1 MEENMELSEIH
12 SRLANTAMIY
22 CIVMAVW
29 GLWRFFRGQGL
40 SGGYFGALVIAEILL
55 VIQGILGLILWFGVS
70 TIRPGFVH
78 WIYGVALVLGAPIV
92 YVYTKG
98 RQDRP
103 EMLLYSVAF
112 IIMIALVLRA
122 MVTAA
127 A

>member
-1 MEENMELSEIH
+1 MQLAEVH

-22 CIVMAVW
+22 CIVMAAW

-40 SGGYFGALVIAEILL
+40 SGGYVGAVVIAEILL
-55 VIQGILGLILWFGVS
+55 VIQGIIGLILWFGVG
-70 TIRPGFVH
+70 TYQPGFVH
-78 WIYGVALVLGAPIV
+78 WIYGVALVLGATIV

-103 EMLLYSVAF
+103 EMLLYAVAF

-122 MVTAA
+122 MVTASA
-127 A
+127 

>member
-1 MEENMELSEIH
+1 MVLSEVH
-12 SRLANTAMIY
+12 ARLANTAMIY
-22 CIVMAVW
+22 CILMALW
-29 GLWRFFRGQGL
+29 GLIRFFRGQGL
-40 SGGYFGALVIAEILL
+40 SGGYLGAVVIAEILL
-55 VIQGILGLILWFGVS
+55 AIQGLIGLIMWFGAS
-70 TIRPGFVH
+70 AFRPGYVH
-78 WIYGVALVLGAPIV
+78 WIYGIALVLGAPVV

-103 EMLLYSVAF
+103 EMLLYAVAF

>member
-1 MEENMELSEIH
+1 MQLAEVH

-22 CIVMAVW
+22 CIVMAAW

-40 SGGYFGALVIAEILL
+40 SGGYVGAVVIAEILL
-55 VIQGILGLILWFGVS
+55 VIQGIIGLILWFGVG
-70 TIRPGFVH
+70 TYQPGFVH

-103 EMLLYSVAF
+103 EMLLYAVAF

-122 MVTAA
+122 MVTASA
-127 A
+127 